1 MDTNVFING
10 REACSKATDGKS
22 AGAFPDPCWSP
33 PPPPVG
39 PIVVPYSNTAYARDL
54 QNGTATVFICKTMVA
69 QKDRSFFSTSQGNEP
84 ATPGFQKGVSSGV
97 IKGKAYFKSW
107 SPNVK
112 FEGLEVPRHNDLMTH
127 NHGSTANTPP
137 SYYMDSETVA
147 EECAKQKKKMEEHC
161 KPDEHHHRKR
171 KGIPKGRENDK
182 NDSWIFEHCGPLMLK
197 PGLKQFDEWIE
208 EWGDIDHFLED
219 AKNKL
224 EKEVIKNIEERTDDF
239 LGEAIKKQLGKGILK
254 KFIPY
259 IGWVMTACDVV
270 DAIEEYSELKD
281 ELKELKEILGKQKE
295 AIQKFQKYKDKI
307 INFEKLSEKEKI
319 SLANE
324 IMAETQASYA
334 YANRCL
340 RARKCMLVPYN
351 KTDDLN
357 SWEGKGCCP
366 GQTGHHL
373 LPDIMFRDKEKTAAA
388 REIWNSDPTHRDK
401 DGKLK
406 SMPRYKSP
414 KKECW
419 GKYTEGKAP
428 TICLEGKDNHTG
440 THGLMH
446 KATTA
451 AIKQGHFGKEMTY
464 ETARDIVVDEVAVMY
479 GCDKS
484 CLKAQLD
491 KAYGKLCTCPDIN
504 SIRINADA
512 GINKSTGNTDDAE
525 DENQI

>member
-84 ATPGFQKGVSSGV
+84 ATPGFQKGISSGV

-107 SPNVK
+107 SQNVK
-112 FEGLEVPRHNDLMTH
+112 FEGLEVPRHEDIMTH

-137 SYYMDSETVA
+137 SYYMDSAKVA
-147 EECAKQKKKMEEHC
+147 KECAKQKKKMEEHC

-197 PGLKQFDEWIE
+197 PGLKQFDEWIN
-208 EWGDIDHFLED
+208 EWRDIDRLLED

-224 EKEVIKNIEERTDDF
+224 EKVVIKNIEERTDDF
-239 LGEAIKKQLGKGILK
+239 LGEAIKKQLGKGMLK
-254 KFIPY
+254 KLIPY

-295 AIQKFQKYKDKI
+295 AIQTFQKYKDKI
-307 INFEKLSEKEKI
+307 INFEKLSEKEKN

-324 IMAETQASYA
+324 IMAETQAAYA

-340 RARKCMLVPYN
+340 RARKCMLVPFS
-351 KTDDLN
+351 KTDAPN

-373 LPDIMFRDKEKTAAA
+373 LPDTMFRDLEKAAAA
-388 REIWNSDPTHRDK
+388 REVWNNDPKHRDEN
-401 DGKLK
+401 GKLK
-406 SMPRYKSP
+406 YRMPRSKYP
-414 KKECW
+414 TKECW

-440 THGLMH
+440 SHGMMH
-446 KATTA
+446 AMTGEV
-451 AIKQGHFGKEMTY
+451 IKKESPGKEIKY
-464 ETARDIVVDEVAVMY
+464 KKARDIVIDQVAAMY

-491 KAYGKLCTCPDIN
+491 KAYGDAYICGDFN
-504 SIRINADA
+504 SAKVNSDA
-512 GINKSTGNTDDAE
+512 GNKDNFDD
-525 DENQI
+525 I